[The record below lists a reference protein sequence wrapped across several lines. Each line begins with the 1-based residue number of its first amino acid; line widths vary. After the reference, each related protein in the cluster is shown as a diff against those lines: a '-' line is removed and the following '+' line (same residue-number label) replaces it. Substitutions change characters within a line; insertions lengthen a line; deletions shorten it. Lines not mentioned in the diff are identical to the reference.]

1 MRGIKAGAGLG
12 FLQPLNRGLA
22 QGAPILSPFPLLTC
36 LKAQLP
42 TAWGNAPG
50 RLGQSQGLGDLVVS
64 CPPICVCQATP
75 LNLRGNGEVRG
86 PTKGLSCGSGV
97 WGRRAEAKF

>member
-50 RLGQSQGLGDLVVS
+50 RLWASPRAWGTWL
-64 CPPICVCQATP
+64 CPVPLSVCARQPPSTSEGTE
-75 LNLRGNGEVRG
+75 R
-86 PTKGLSCGSGV
+86 
-97 WGRRAEAKF
+97 